1 MKNKDVEKKIEFNF
15 TAVPTMLMTALD
27 VNCRNMLFVL
37 CQLSDYYS
45 DEHGVFFRTNADLI
59 QQTKMSDNLVRA
71 TLDTLYRKGLVQIWS
86 VGKGKGKHANKFR
99 LNIGM
104 FKEYEKYTFDELKNP
119 ELEINTVKYKEVGYS
134 PSYLKDENQD
144 IPQEHPKD
152 IPIEI
157 PRVAQSE
164 NNIEIIYNIEN
175 KENTDTINNKEIE
188 YSNKIYN
195 MLEQGMSLENV
206 AKLLAPTD
214 WDCFVYFKNKL
225 KDNESTRQ
233 DYFNLSSVLSD
244 LNYNFNPN

>member
-1 MKNKDVEKKIEFNF
+1 M
-15 TAVPTMLMTALD
+15 
-27 VNCRNMLFVL
+27 
-37 CQLSDYYS
+37 
-45 DEHGVFFRTNADLI
+45 I
-59 QQTKMSDNLVRA
+59 QQTKMSENLVRA

-134 PSYLKDENQD
+134 PSYLMDENQD